1 MKMLDKEKI
10 AKENLED
17 NILVE
22 VRSMKIVNH
31 PYIVRLFELLK
42 TNKKILLLMEYMDGG
57 DLFDAI
63 KNEKNSRMPEK
74 KAKIYFQQII
84 NAVQYLHIKNI
95 IHRDLKPENILI
107 DKKHNCIKITD
118 FGLSAL
124 IKRKDEILPDI
135 AGTTDYLAPE
145 IIKQIGYLG
154 QSADVWSC
162 GVILYNLVTGNKP
175 FGGRGS
181 KMIHNIISANVR
193 YPSNLSKN
201 LINLLNKMLD
211 PDPTTR
217 ATIEQ
222 IIEHEWFKGGYDI
235 IEKNVNDFFISH
247 NEDDRDY
254 KLSSRKNNLP
264 LINTVYPSYKILNVN
279 FEELPLI
286 DGFTLLILLYSHSVG
301 DMFSNDNKNFNE
313 EHYFK
318 FICNKDIGFFCD
330 IFNEFVNINKLEAEY
345 IKMEKNKIK
354 INLLYKETNL
364 TVDLEM
370 FRLDNE
376 RKILYILKFDNG
388 IYSDYKSFTSKFF
401 NKYKGDIQ
409 KL

>member
-1 MKMLDKEKI
+1 M
-10 AKENLED
+10 
-17 NILVE
+17 
-22 VRSMKIVNH
+22 
-31 PYIVRLFELLK
+31 
-42 TNKKILLLMEYMDGG
+42 
-57 DLFDAI
+57 
-63 KNEKNSRMPEK
+63 
-74 KAKIYFQQII
+74 
-84 NAVQYLHIKNI
+84 
-95 IHRDLKPENILI
+95 
-107 DKKHNCIKITD
+107 
-118 FGLSAL
+118 
-124 IKRKDEILPDI
+124 
-135 AGTTDYLAPE
+135 
-145 IIKQIGYLG
+145 
-154 QSADVWSC
+154 
-162 GVILYNLVTGNKP
+162 
-175 FGGRGS
+175 
-181 KMIHNIISANVR
+181 
-193 YPSNLSKN
+193 
-201 LINLLNKMLD
+201 
-211 PDPTTR
+211 
-217 ATIEQ
+217 
-222 IIEHEWFKGGYDI
+222 
-235 IEKNVNDFFISH
+235 
-247 NEDDRDY
+247 
-254 KLSSRKNNLP
+254 SSRKNNLP

-345 IKMEKNKIK
+345 IKIEKNKIK

>member
-1 MKMLDKEKI
+1 MLDKEKI

-63 KNEKNSRMPEK
+63 KCEKNSRMAEK
-74 KAKIYFQQII
+74 KAKTYFQQII
-84 NAVQYLHIKNI
+84 NAVQYLHTKNI

-107 DKKHNCIKITD
+107 DKKNNCIKITD

-181 KMIHNIISANVR
+181 KMIHNIISGNVR
-193 YPSNLSKN
+193 YPSNLSKS

-217 ATIEQ
+217 ITIEQ
-222 IIEHEWFKGGYDI
+222 IINHEWFNDGYDI
-235 IEKNVNDFFISH
+235 IVKNVSDYLISH
-247 NEDDRDY
+247 NEDIRDY
-254 KLSSRKNNLP
+254 NISSRKNNLS
-264 LINTVYPSYKILNVN
+264 LINTVYPSYKALTIN
-279 FEELPLI
+279 FNEISLI

-313 EHYFK
+313 EHCYK
-318 FICNKDIGFFCD
+318 FICNRDVKFFCD
-330 IFNEFVNINKLEAEY
+330 IFNEFININKIESEY
-345 IKMEKNKIK
+345 IKVEKNKMK
-354 INLLYKETNL
+354 INLVYKETNL
-364 TVDLEM
+364 SIFLEM

-376 RKILYILKFDNG
+376 KKMLYIFKFDNG
-388 IYSDYKSFTSKFF
+388 INSDYKSFINKFF